1 MKYAHR
7 EAERRFL
14 LASIPA
20 AALTGPAAD
29 LHDRYLRDTRLRL
42 RRVVR
47 PGEPPVLKLG
57 QKIPSPDGWPPA
69 VAHTSLY
76 LDPAEYALLA
86 ALPADELT
94 KTRTVLTPSRD
105 GPALAVDVFTGR
117 LAGLVLAEY
126 ELDPA
131 DRPTPGDP
139 SGATPPGWPE
149 LSVLAEVTDDVR
161 FSGGALA
168 RTSAADLANSSPP
181 TCPETHCAATT
192 CTTRRAVRKFG
203 PHNAETGR
211 EARRGRSRGSD
222 GASARP
228 RPAPCPAAR
237 RSPGRAPC

>member
-1 MKYAHR
+1 MKYAHW

-14 LASIPA
+14 LASVPA
-20 AALTGPAAD
+20 VACAGPAAE

-47 PGEPPVLKLG
+47 AGEPPVLKLG
-57 QKIPSPDGWPPA
+57 QKIPALDGWPPA

-94 KTRTVLTPSRD
+94 KTRTVLSPSGD

-117 LAGLVLAEY
+117 LTGLVLAEY

-131 DRPTPGDP
+131 DRPAPGSPADHPAPGNP
-139 SGATPPGWPE
+139 SRWAEPGNPFSATPPGWPE
-149 LSVLAEVTDDVR
+149 LPVLAEVTDDVR

-168 RTSAADLANSSPP
+168 RSSAADLAQLL
-181 TCPETHCAATT
+181 AAY
-192 CTTRRAVRKFG
+192 R
-203 PHNAETGR
+203 
-211 EARRGRSRGSD
+211 
-222 GASARP
+222 
-228 RPAPCPAAR
+228 
-237 RSPGRAPC
+237 